1 MPARCAEPTRRAP
14 MSGRRRARC
23 RIIRNTLARPA
34 SRHRIAHA
42 TLFARVAHPGVAAP
56 ADAAPRREH
65 RPRLCHDGGFL
76 SAPAVPTPPR
86 RADRVE
92 PEVTIIETDEEV
104 IYEYRVKGRVYMVK
118 IQPIVGPPYYL
129 LDTNGDGTLDVQESH
144 EPNIAL
150 PQWLLFSW

>member
-1 MPARCAEPTRRAP
+1 MPRF
-14 MSGRRRARC
+14 
-23 RIIRNTLARPA
+23 LPA
-34 SRHRIAHA
+34 SPTPALPHLPMLLLAASIGLAFATGAHA
-42 TLFARVAHPGVAAP
+42 QM
-56 ADAAPRREH
+56 AD
-65 RPRLCHDGGFL
+65 DGGFL

>member
-1 MPARCAEPTRRAP
+1 MPRFPFASPTPALSQLPLLLLAASIGLAGATGARAQ
-14 MSGRRRARC
+14 M
-23 RIIRNTLARPA
+23 
-34 SRHRIAHA
+34 
-42 TLFARVAHPGVAAP
+42 
-56 ADAAPRREH
+56 ADD
-65 RPRLCHDGGFL
+65 DGGFL

-86 RADRVE
+86 AADRVE

-129 LDTNGDGTLDVQESH
+129 LDTNGDGTLDVQESY